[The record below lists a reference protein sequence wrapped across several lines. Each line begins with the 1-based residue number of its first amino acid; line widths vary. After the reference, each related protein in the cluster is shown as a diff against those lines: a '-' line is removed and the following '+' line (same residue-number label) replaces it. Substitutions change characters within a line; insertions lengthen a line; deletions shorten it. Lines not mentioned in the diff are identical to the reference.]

1 MYRRFNTG
9 DSYMITELFLKNFKP
24 FGEQNLAFKNLTVLS
39 GLNSTGKSSVLQSLL
54 LLRQS
59 FQQELLNEVG
69 LALNGD
75 LVSIGT
81 GKDAL
86 YESATEDILKLKIY
100 DSNEATAEWCFNYN
114 RNSDVM
120 ELDREL
126 SNIDSGIDKSSLFN
140 DNFHYIQAE
149 RLGPRRYF
157 EISDFQVRQH
167 RQIGS
172 RGEYT
177 AYFLDIYQDEKI
189 LSNLNH
195 LSANSLT
202 LKDQLEA
209 WMSEI
214 SPGTRV
220 NITTNSAMDILNLQ
234 YSYGLSNDYRSTN
247 VGFGITYILPILV
260 AILSAQP
267 DTLILLENPEAHL
280 HPKGQSKM
288 GRLLA
293 LAANCG
299 IQIIVETHSDHL
311 LNGIRVAVC
320 EELTKADDV
329 KLYYFRRHLEDENNI
344 ITEVVSPRLS
354 QDGGIDLWP
363 DGFFDQSEHDLMNLL

>member
-1 MYRRFNTG
+1 
-9 DSYMITELFLKNFKP
+9 MITQLALKNFKP
-24 FGEQNLAFKNLTVLS
+24 FSEQSLELRNLTVLS
-39 GLNSTGKSSVLQSLL
+39 GLNSTGKSSVLQSFL

-59 FQQELLNEVG
+59 FEQKLLDEVG

-86 YESATEDILKLKIY
+86 SESATEDILKLKIS
-100 DSNEATAEWCFNYN
+100 DSNQKTAEWCFNYN

-126 SNIDSGIDKSSLFN
+126 TTIDPAIYQSSLFN

-157 EISDFQVRQH
+157 EMSDFQVRRH

-172 RGEYT
+172 KGEYA
-177 AYFLDIYQDEKI
+177 AYFLNIYEDKKI
-189 LSNLNH
+189 IDSRLGH
-195 LSANSLT
+195 FYAESLT
-202 LKDQLEA
+202 LIDQVEA

-220 NITTNSAMDILNLQ
+220 NITTNSAMDVVNLQ
-234 YSYGLSNDYRSTN
+234 YSYDGRSNDYRSTN
-247 VGFGITYILPILV
+247 VGFGITYVLPILV

-293 LAANCG
+293 IAASCG

-311 LNGIRVAVC
+311 LNGIRVAVR
-320 EELTKADDV
+320 EKLAKADNV
-329 KLYYFRRHLEDENNI
+329 QIHYFKRHFEDERNI
-344 ITEVVSPRLS
+344 ITEVVSPRLY

-363 DGFFDQSEHDLMNLL
+363 EGFFDQSEHDLMDLL

>member
-1 MYRRFNTG
+1 
-9 DSYMITELFLKNFKP
+9 MITNLFLKNFKP
-24 FGEQNLAFKNLTVLS
+24 FSEQSLELRNLTVLS
-39 GLNSTGKSSVLQSLL
+39 GLNSTGKSSVLQSFL

-59 FQQELLNEVG
+59 FEQKLLNEVG

-86 YESATEDILKLKIY
+86 YESAPEDILKLKIS
-100 DSNEATAEWCFNYN
+100 DNNKKTAEWCFNYN

-126 SNIDSGIDKSSLFN
+126 TTIDSAIYQSSLFN
-140 DNFHYIQAE
+140 DNFHYIHAE

-157 EISDFQVRQH
+157 EMSDFQVRRH

-172 RGEYT
+172 KGEYT
-177 AYFLDIYQDEKI
+177 AHFIEIYQDEKI
-189 LSNLNH
+189 INPDLGH
-195 LSANSLT
+195 PFANALT
-202 LKDQLEA
+202 LKAQVEA

-220 NITTNSAMDILNLQ
+220 KIKTDPEMDIVNLQ
-234 YSYGLSNDYRSTN
+234 YSYGYGLSNDYRSTN
-247 VGFGITYILPILV
+247 VGFGITYVLPILV

-311 LNGIRVAVC
+311 LNGIRVAVR
-320 EELTKADDV
+320 EELAKADDV
-329 KLYYFRRHLEDENNI
+329 QIHYFKRHFEDERNI
-344 ITEVVSPRLS
+344 ITEVVSPRLY

-363 DGFFDQSEHDLMNLL
+363 EGFFDQSEHDLMELL

>member
-1 MYRRFNTG
+1 
-9 DSYMITELFLKNFKP
+9 MITELSLKNFKP
-24 FGEQNLAFKNLTVLS
+24 FSTQSLELKKLTVLS
-39 GLNSTGKSSVLQSLL
+39 GLNSTGKSSVLQSFL

-59 FQQELLNEVG
+59 FEQKLLNEVG

-81 GKDAL
+81 GKDVL
-86 YESATEDILKLKIY
+86 YESAPEDILKLKIS
-100 DSNEATAEWCFNYN
+100 DSKKVTAEWCFNYN

-120 ELDREL
+120 ELDQEL
-126 SNIDSGIDKSSLFN
+126 TNVDPAIYQSSLFS

-157 EISDFQVRQH
+157 EMSDFQVRQH

-172 RGEYT
+172 KGEYA
-177 AYFLDIYQDEKI
+177 AYFIDIYQYEKI
-189 LSNLNH
+189 INPDLGH
-195 LSANSLT
+195 PFANSLT
-202 LKDQLEA
+202 LKDQVEA

-214 SPGTRV
+214 SPGTKL
-220 NITTNSAMDILNLQ
+220 NITANSAMDVVSLQ

-247 VGFGITYILPILV
+247 VGFGITYVLPILV
-260 AILSAQP
+260 AILSAQS

-293 LAANCG
+293 IAASCG
-299 IQIIVETHSDHL
+299 IQIIIETHSDHL
-311 LNGIRVAVC
+311 LNGIRVAVR
-320 EELTKADDV
+320 EKLAKADNV
-329 KLYYFRRHLEDENNI
+329 QIHYFERHFEDERNI
-344 ITEVVSPRLS
+344 ITKVVSPRLY

-363 DGFFDQSEHDLMNLL
+363 DGFFDQSEHDLMELL

>member
-1 MYRRFNTG
+1 
-9 DSYMITELFLKNFKP
+9 MITELFMKNFKP
-24 FGEQNLAFKNLTVLS
+24 FAEQNLVFKNLTILS
-39 GLNSTGKSSVLQSLL
+39 GLNSTGKSSVLQSFL

-59 FQQELLNEVG
+59 YEQKLLNEVG

-86 YESATEDILKLKIY
+86 YDLAKEDVIKLKIF
-100 DSNEATAEWCFNYN
+100 DSNSTEAEWCFNYN
-114 RNSDVM
+114 PNSDVM
-120 ELDREL
+120 ELAQKSTVDHA
-126 SNIDSGIDKSSLFN
+126 IYQSSLFK

-157 EISDFQVRQH
+157 EMSDFQVRQH
-167 RQIGS
+167 RQIGIK
-172 RGEYT
+172 GEYA
-177 AYFLDIYQDEKI
+177 AYFIDIYKDEEI
-189 LSNLNH
+189 VSSALSHPLT
-195 LSANSLT
+195 NSLA
-202 LKDQLEA
+202 LKDQIEA

-214 SPGTRV
+214 SPGTKL
-220 NITTNSAMDILNLQ
+220 NITANSTMDILNLQ
-234 YSYGLSNDYRSTN
+234 YFYGLKNKYRSTN
-247 VGFGITYILPILV
+247 VGFGITYVLPILV

-299 IQIIVETHSDHL
+299 VQIIVETHSDHL

-320 EELTKADDV
+320 EELAKADEV
-329 KLYYFRRHLEDENNI
+329 QIHYFKRCLKDINNI
-344 ITEVVSPRLS
+344 TTEVVSPHLY

>member
-1 MYRRFNTG
+1 
-9 DSYMITELFLKNFKP
+9 MITQLSLKNFKP
-24 FGEQNLAFKNLTVLS
+24 FSKQTLKFENLTVLS
-39 GLNSTGKSSVLQSLL
+39 GLNSTGKSSVLQSFL

-59 FQQELLNEVG
+59 FEQKLLNEVG

-86 YESATEDILKLKIY
+86 YEAATEDILKLNIS
-100 DSNEATAEWCFNYN
+100 DNNEKKAEWCFNYN

-126 SNIDSGIDKSSLFN
+126 TTVDPAIYQSSLFN

-157 EISDFQVRQH
+157 EMSDFQVRQH
-167 RQIGS
+167 RQLGS
-172 RGEYT
+172 KGEYA
-177 AYFLDIYQDEKI
+177 AYFIDIYQDEKI
-189 LSNLNH
+189 INPDLGH
-195 LSANSLT
+195 PFANSLT
-202 LKDQLEA
+202 LKDQVEA
-209 WMSEI
+209 WMGEI
-214 SPGTRV
+214 SPGTKL
-220 NITTNSAMDILNLQ
+220 NITANSAMDVVSLQ

-247 VGFGITYILPILV
+247 VGFGITYVLPILV
-260 AILSAQP
+260 AILSAKP

-320 EELTKADDV
+320 EELAKADDV
-329 KLYYFRRHLEDENNI
+329 QIHYFKRHFEDERNI
-344 ITEVVSPRLS
+344 ITEVVSPRLY

-363 DGFFDQSEHDLMNLL
+363 EGFFDQSEHDLMDLL